1 MRYAHLSA
9 GFMLT
14 SMIGFFMSTYFVWNL
29 SVSWGLT
36 FAIFFATMFVASMIS
51 MTKADFTDKELQAE
65 LAIHE
70 TGKKG
75 PIHKRTKKHLF
86 K

>member
-14 SMIGFFMSTYFVWNL
+14 SIVGFFISTFYVWKL
-29 SVSWGLT
+29 SLSWGFT
-36 FAIFFATMFVASMIS
+36 FSLFFVITFIASVVS
-51 MTKADFTDKELQAE
+51 MTKADFTDKEYQQE
-65 LAIHE
+65 LGIHE
-70 TGKKG
+70 RPSYKRKKNH
-75 PIHKRTKKHLF
+75 IF

>member
-14 SMIGFFMSTYFVWNL
+14 SIVGFFISLFFVWKINI
-29 SVSWGLT
+29 SWGFT
-36 FAIFFATMFVASMIS
+36 FTLFFIVTFIASIIS
-51 MTKADFTDKELQAE
+51 MTKADFTDKEYQQE

-70 TGKKG
+70 RPAYKRKKNH
-75 PIHKRTKKHLF
+75 IF

>member
-14 SMIGFFMSTYFVWNL
+14 SIVGFFISVFFVWPKF
-29 SVSWGLT
+29 SISWGFT
-36 FAIFFATMFVASMIS
+36 FSLFFAMMFVASIIS
-51 MTKADFTDKELQAE
+51 MTKADFSDKEIQEE
-65 LAIHE
+65 LHI
-70 TGKKG
+70 GKAPRYKF
-75 PIHKRTKKHLF
+75 KK

>member
-14 SMIGFFMSTYFVWNL
+14 SIVGFFMSVFFVWKY
-29 SVSWGLT
+29 SMSWGFT
-36 FAIFFATMFVASMIS
+36 FAVFFIAAFIASVIS
-51 MTKADFTDKELQAE
+51 MTKADFTDKEYQQE

-70 TGKKG
+70 R
-75 PIHKRTKKHLF
+75 PAYKRNKKHLF